1 MMTMVMVVVGDVA
14 TDASTEGGMFR
25 RNDLL
30 LFLVTIIEYLLIRE
44 NRYGNISHRGDF
56 FIYRTVDSTRYH
68 KCQRS

>member
-30 LFLVTIIEYLLIRE
+30 LFLVTIIEYLYI
-44 NRYGNISHRGDF
+44 NKG
-56 FIYRTVDSTRYH
+56 
-68 KCQRS
+68 K